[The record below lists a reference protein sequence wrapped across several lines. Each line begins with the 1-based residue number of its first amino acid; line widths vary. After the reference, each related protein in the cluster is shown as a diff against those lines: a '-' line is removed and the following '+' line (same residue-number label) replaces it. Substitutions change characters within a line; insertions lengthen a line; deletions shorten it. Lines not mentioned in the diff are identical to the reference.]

1 MTDGFVMSSSR
12 PYMLRAMYQW
22 IVDNNCTPYLLV
34 DAGQTGVEVPTQAV
48 KDGKVVLNMAPQAI
62 SGMDIGDDD
71 IVFLTRFSGA
81 SMRVRV
87 RVPMAAA
94 RAIYAQETGQGMMF
108 QDEDTTLAAASSGP
122 RLVKESNSG
131 VADADEEPAPAPTP
145 EPADTSTSDGPHKP
159 SRSAPHLR
167 VIK

>member
-22 IVDNNCTPYLLV
+22 IVDNDCTPYLLV
-34 DAGQTGVEVPTQAV
+34 DAGQSGVEVPAQAV
-48 KDGKVVLNMAPQAI
+48 KDGKVVLNMAPQAT
-62 SGMDIGDDD
+62 SGMEMGDDD

-87 RVPMAAA
+87 PMAAA
-94 RAIYAQETGQGMMF
+94 QAIYAQETGQGMMF
-108 QDEDTTLAAASSGP
+108 QDEDATLATGPGHGPGPRPALEGISGGADASS
-122 RLVKESNSG
+122 NS
-131 VADADEEPAPAPTP
+131 TP
-145 EPADTSTSDGPHKP
+145 ETGAADPSDSSHKP
-159 SRSAPHLR
+159 PARGTPHLR